1 MRIGVVARLVA
12 ASVVD
17 DLVEHRGEPGHQRF
31 LRFCPVRVTGGAS
44 RPFAPVGACGSG
56 IGRGTRA
63 LLRFVGGIGIRVVGR
78 LRRSEY
84 AGAGSSRFLSS
95 GLLCATEAPFV
106 IAPDACDESILPCV
120 TGLPMT
126 GESMAGVCKDSSM
139 PALASAVARWSASR
153 SIRYEAPAAPTSSP
167 PRIIKTLRVFIIFA
181 EGRSMA

>member
-56 IGRGTRA
+56 IGRGRGRGTRA
-63 LLRFVGGIGIRVVGR
+63 LLRSVGGIGIRVVGR
-78 LRRSEY
+78 LRQGES

-120 TGLPMT
+120 T
-126 GESMAGVCKDSSM
+126 
-139 PALASAVARWSASR
+139 
-153 SIRYEAPAAPTSSP
+153 
-167 PRIIKTLRVFIIFA
+167 
-181 EGRSMA
+181 